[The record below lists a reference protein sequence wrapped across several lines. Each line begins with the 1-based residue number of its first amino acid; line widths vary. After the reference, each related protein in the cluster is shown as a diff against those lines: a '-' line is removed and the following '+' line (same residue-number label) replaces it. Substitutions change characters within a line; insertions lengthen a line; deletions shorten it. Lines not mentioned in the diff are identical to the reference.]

1 MALALLSD
9 ARFSSGTAL
18 PKSGAAGA
26 IEKDDGVEPEPD
38 DALPIEFDSV
48 ATGTRCGAMR
58 EPAPD
63 SESEKECG
71 AAEVEAE
78 EAVEPWPALSVPL
91 LLNKGAAGAEDE
103 ADEEEEEGPCEV
115 EKRAA
120 DADRA
125 ATRAADVDAEKEPPV
140 VG

>member
-26 IEKDDGVEPEPD
+26 IEKDEGAEPKPDEPEPEPD

-71 AAEVEAE
+71 AAEVEE
-78 EAVEPWPALSVPL
+78 EA
-91 LLNKGAAGAEDE
+91 
-103 ADEEEEEGPCEV
+103 
-115 EKRAA
+115 
-120 DADRA
+120 DA
-125 ATRAADVDAEKEPPV
+125 P
-140 VG
+140 